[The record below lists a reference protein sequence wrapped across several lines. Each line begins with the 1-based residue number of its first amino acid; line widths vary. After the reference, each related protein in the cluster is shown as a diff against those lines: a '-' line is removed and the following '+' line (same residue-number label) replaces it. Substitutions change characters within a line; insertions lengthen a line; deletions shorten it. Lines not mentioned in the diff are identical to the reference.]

1 MIMKHAMSLLLAAI
15 SALTL
20 AAATP
25 AMALNPQPLPPGAYA
40 HGGAHDVSAFALTG
54 RSHWNRC
61 PIAMCRR

>member
-1 MIMKHAMSLLLAAI
+1 MKHAMSLLLAAI

-25 AMALNPQPLPPGAYA
+25 AMALNPQPLPPGMSA
-40 HGGAHDVSAFALTG
+40 HGGAHGVSVLAQTG

>member
-1 MIMKHAMSLLLAAI
+1 MKRAMSLLLAAI

-20 AAATP
+20 AVATP
-25 AMALNPQPLPPGAYA
+25 AMALNPQPLPPGMYA
-40 HGGAHDVSAFALTG
+40 HGGAHGVSVLAATG